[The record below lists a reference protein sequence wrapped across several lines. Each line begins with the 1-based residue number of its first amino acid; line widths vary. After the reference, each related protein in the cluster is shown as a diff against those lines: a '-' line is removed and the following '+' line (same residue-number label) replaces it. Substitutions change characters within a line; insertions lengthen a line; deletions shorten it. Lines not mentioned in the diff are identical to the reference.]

1 MKIFVDHEGWYRI
14 TQPQLVAAGLNPN
27 SDARSLHLFAEGIE
41 QPIRIVG
48 AESRLG
54 PQAAIEFYGTG
65 IDTPYTGQR
74 VYWLAAG
81 EGAGRRIATE
91 PAGSAGP
98 PVQSFMQTLELK
110 PRTTYFAALLKENT
124 DNFFGPLIS
133 SETEEQTFNISNLA
147 AGEGAITV
155 ALQGITLGQQH
166 DVMLT
171 LNGAILGNINFNNQD
186 EGRGTFQIP
195 AGVLANGPNT
205 LTFTA
210 QLGDNDFSLMDFVE
224 ISFPHTFTAESDS
237 LKFTAAAGQSINVA
251 GFSNPPTRLL
261 DITNS
266 SQPVQLTFKTAVQPG
281 SYALTGSV
289 PWTSAGKHTLLALSD
304 GEIATPAEMTPHRA
318 TNLHSA
324 QAGADA
330 VMLAASQFVDQIRPL
345 AALRQSEGK
354 SVVVV
359 NVNDVYDEFNFGE
372 RTPFAIRDFLRTATS
387 AWKTPPH
394 YLLLA
399 GNGSVDPRNYL
410 GFGFL
415 DLLPTKIVITAELKT
430 ASDDW
435 FSDFEN
441 TGFAK
446 IATGRLPARTT
457 DDMNTMVRKIVG
469 YAKTDSGTWT
479 NQSMMVADIDDPSV
493 SFSQAALS
501 AQNMLPSTMNVTDVF
516 ASTLGAGTSRQN
528 LLAGINTGQLLVN
541 YNGHGSVEIWGSGL
555 FNDTLAA
562 SLTNGTRLPM
572 FVAMNCLNGFF
583 HDVYTESLATAL
595 MLAPNG
601 GAVSVWASSGLTA
614 PGPQFQM
621 DQVLIRTMFS
631 QYSTVGDAVLV
642 AKSGIADLDVRKT
655 FILFGDPM
663 MRLKSPS
670 VSPQPRPFQF
680 DKHLNFERAREL
692 Q

>member
-1 MKIFVDHEGWYRI
+1 
-14 TQPQLVAAGLNPN
+14 
-27 SDARSLHLFAEGIE
+27 
-41 QPIRIVG
+41 
-48 AESRLG
+48 
-54 PQAAIEFYGTG
+54 
-65 IDTPYTGQR
+65 
-74 VYWLAAG
+74 
-81 EGAGRRIATE
+81 
-91 PAGSAGP
+91 
-98 PVQSFMQTLELK
+98 
-110 PRTTYFAALLKENT
+110 
-124 DNFFGPLIS
+124 
-133 SETEEQTFNISNLA
+133 
-147 AGEGAITV
+147 
-155 ALQGITLGQQH
+155 
-166 DVMLT
+166 
-171 LNGAILGNINFNNQD
+171 
-186 EGRGTFQIP
+186 
-195 AGVLANGPNT
+195 
-205 LTFTA
+205 
-210 QLGDNDFSLMDFVE
+210 
-224 ISFPHTFTAESDS
+224 
-237 LKFTAAAGQSINVA
+237 
-251 GFSNPPTRLL
+251 
-261 DITNS
+261 
-266 SQPVQLTFKTAVQPG
+266 
-281 SYALTGSV
+281 
-289 PWTSAGKHTLLALSD
+289 
-304 GEIATPAEMTPHRA
+304 
-318 TNLHSA
+318 
-324 QAGADA
+324 
-330 VMLAASQFVDQIRPL
+330 
-345 AALRQSEGK
+345 
-354 SVVVV
+354 
-359 NVNDVYDEFNFGE
+359 
-372 RTPFAIRDFLRTATS
+372 
-387 AWKTPPH
+387 
-394 YLLLA
+394 
-399 GNGSVDPRNYL
+399 
-410 GFGFL
+410 
-415 DLLPTKIVITAELKT
+415 LKT

-469 YAKTDSGTWT
+469 YAKPDSGTWT

-642 AKSGIADLDVRKT
+642 AKSGIADADVRKT

-663 MRLKSPS
+663 MRLKSPG
-670 VSPQPRPFQF
+670 VSLQPRPSQF
-680 DKHLNFERAREL
+680 DKQHLNFERAREL